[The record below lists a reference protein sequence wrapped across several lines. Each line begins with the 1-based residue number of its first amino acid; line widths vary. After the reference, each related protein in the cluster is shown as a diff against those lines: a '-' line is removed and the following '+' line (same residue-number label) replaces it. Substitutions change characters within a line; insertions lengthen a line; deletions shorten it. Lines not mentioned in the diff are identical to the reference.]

1 MDQSLPPKNFAFL
14 AWRIDMRPVLSVGRG
29 LALLAALTLVGCGG
43 KGYELAPVTGKVTC
57 QDKPVPG
64 GTVIL
69 SLVADSDTKAPPAT
83 ARVDEEGN
91 FVLMTQGK
99 PGAAIGKHRI
109 SFSMPEVEKEPSS
122 GGDPEDEAERKAEQ
136 ELAQKLAKFPCR
148 RPAVQEFTVAAG
160 ENTLELK
167 LSPGGKDE
175 D

>member
-1 MDQSLPPKNFAFL
+1 
-14 AWRIDMRPVLSVGRG
+14 
-29 LALLAALTLVGCGG
+29 
-43 KGYELAPVTGKVTC
+43 
-57 QDKPVPG
+57 
-64 GTVIL
+64 
-69 SLVADSDTKAPPAT
+69 
-83 ARVDEEGN
+83 
-91 FVLMTQGK
+91 
-99 PGAAIGKHRI
+99 
-109 SFSMPEVEKEPSS
+109 MPEVEKEPSS